1 MLKMNNFTQFIKL
14 RPETHPL
21 GKKGGGILVF
31 VRNDFYPSEILVPCL
46 TPLDEILWLCV
57 RPKVLP
63 HPFNLIV
70 LCCFYY
76 SPGQRAAEKIN
87 FIEKLHG
94 NADYVL
100 SKYPNAGIFLL
111 GDANDLKLESTCNTF
126 SLKTNCKSP
135 YYQRQFYS

>member
-21 GKKGGGILVF
+21 GKKGGGILFF

-46 TPLDEILWLCV
+46 TPFDEILWVCV

-63 HPFNLIV
+63 RPFNLFV

-76 SPGQRAAEKIN
+76 FPGQRAAEKIN
-87 FIEKLHG
+87 FIE
-94 NADYVL
+94 
-100 SKYPNAGIFLL
+100 
-111 GDANDLKLESTCNTF
+111 
-126 SLKTNCKSP
+126 
-135 YYQRQFYS
+135 